1 MVAPAH
7 ARSRHREID
16 WSSAE
21 VREGVLRVSELGL
34 EPDADD
40 AQAAQDPQK
49 AADQRL
55 TERFRAFAP
64 TAA

>member
-1 MVAPAH
+1 MPDPAY
-7 ARSRHREID
+7 REID

-40 AQAAQDPQK
+40 AQPGQDPRK
-49 AADQRL
+49 VADQRL
-55 TERFRAFAP
+55 TESFRAFAATP
-64 TAA
+64 A